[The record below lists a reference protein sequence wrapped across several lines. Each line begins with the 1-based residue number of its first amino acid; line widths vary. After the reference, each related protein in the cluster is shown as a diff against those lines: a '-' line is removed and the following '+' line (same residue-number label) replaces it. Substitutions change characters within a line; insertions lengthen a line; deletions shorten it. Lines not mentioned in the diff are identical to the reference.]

1 MSQQSL
7 RHLSL
12 FSGIGGIDIASH
24 WAGFETVAFVE
35 RDPFCQRVLKHH
47 FPTVPIFDDVCS
59 FDGSEYE
66 NQIDLCTGGFPCQP
80 FSTGGLRRASRDE
93 RALFPQ
99 LCRILRQT
107 KPEWFVGE
115 NVAGLLSAERGHYF
129 GSIVNDL
136 ESLGYC
142 VGWCCYNA
150 SDVGAI
156 HRRKRIFIVAHNLS
170 FRRQRTFGHEEG
182 QQLNDRWNAFGQH
195 EGPRSGN
202 GEGVFANI
210 VDEQFDGRNAER
222 NSSES
227 QTTKSGNGHC
237 EAVAGSEF
245 VANTESERRLNWECC
260 GNQRQVCEGT
270 ERIIYENSSVRRNG
284 RRESTGHA
292 SIAYFPIKSGNW
304 RDWQIAPVVSSQSE
318 LLRSNDGIP
327 DRLYESALVELR
339 EKDKDRRARIK
350 ALGNAVVPHHIY
362 PVLKAIADQ
371 IRSEQ

>member
-1 MSQQSL
+1 VSQQSL

-24 WAGFETVAFVE
+24 WAGFETVGFVE

-80 FSTGGLRRASRDE
+80 FSSSGLRRGSRDE

-115 NVAGLLSAERGHYF
+115 NVSGLLSSERGHYF

-136 ESLGYC
+136 ESMGYC

-156 HRRKRIFIVAHNLS
+156 HRRKRVFIVAHNLS

-182 QQLNDRWNAFGQH
+182 QQLNDRWNALGQH
-195 EGPRSGN
+195 EGSRSRN
-202 GEGVFANI
+202 GEGVFANSF
-210 VDEQFDGRNAER
+210 VEQFDCCNIEQQTSNAQISKSR
-222 NSSES
+222 NS
-227 QTTKSGNGHC
+227 HC
-237 EAVAGSEF
+237 EA
-245 VANTESERRLNWECC
+245 
-260 GNQRQVCEGT
+260 
-270 ERIIYENSSVRRNG
+270 
-284 RRESTGHA
+284 
-292 SIAYFPIKSGNW
+292 IAYFPIKSGNW
-304 RDWQIAPVVSSQSE
+304 RDWQIAPVVSLESE
-318 LLRSNDGIP
+318 LLRSNDGIS
-327 DRLYESALVELR
+327 DRLYERALVELK

-362 PVLKAIADQ
+362 PILKAIANQ